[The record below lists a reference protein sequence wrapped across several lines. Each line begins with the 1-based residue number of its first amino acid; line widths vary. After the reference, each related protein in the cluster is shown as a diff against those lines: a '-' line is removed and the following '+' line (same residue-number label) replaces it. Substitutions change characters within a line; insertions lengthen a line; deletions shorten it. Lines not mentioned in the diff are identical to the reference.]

1 MGIDEIPCQGAQLAC
16 MQSIMAKIG
25 EKTKDN
31 RQLQAIIGTSN
42 SGDFSHVDDN
52 GERKKC
58 LPACEDQV
66 QVFMIFVILRL
77 TFLPSSFIHQTLH
90 VLSLSSVPYQH
101 QSLSDEELCILLP
114 RLIQRYFGSR

>member
-1 MGIDEIPCQGAQLAC
+1 MGIDEIACQGAQLAC

-25 EKTKDN
+25 ENTKDN
-31 RQLQAIIGTSN
+31 RQAIIGTTN

-52 GERKKC
+52 GEMKKC

-77 TFLPSSFIHQTLH
+77 TFLRSSFIHQTLH

-101 QSLSDEELCILLP
+101 QVLSDEELCILLP
-114 RLIQRYFGSR
+114 RLIQRS